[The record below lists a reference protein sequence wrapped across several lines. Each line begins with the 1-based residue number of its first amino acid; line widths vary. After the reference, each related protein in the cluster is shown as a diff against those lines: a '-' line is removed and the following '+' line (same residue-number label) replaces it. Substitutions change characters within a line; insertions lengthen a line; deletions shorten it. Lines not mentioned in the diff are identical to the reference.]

1 MHVNRTAPTATPVA
15 SSNLLNVTGPTNT
28 AGGSSSLPAS
38 DLQARGTSPGA
49 STLRTPLPLP
59 ASSSAAISAHMDE
72 VTSLL
77 NAGGT
82 AVLQQGARNG
92 FESLPQE
99 YRGLA
104 MQTAGLVGIASQPT
118 PAGAAMP
125 FPALAS
131 RLGAVTSASSQLAA
145 LTQLDMAT
153 ALHQEPAQRA
163 ATLEP
168 QVAQLKEAT
177 GAVAAAIQ
185 RMPVAELRA
194 NRELVKEKLSQW
206 TAATEA
212 IHTDLKAQFG
222 DVHPLTVAALE
233 ARTAAA
239 AASTRTLV
247 RMAVANLG
255 EKAYNM
261 TVGAVVSAA
270 ARFFGSGN

>member
-1 MHVNRTAPTATPVA
+1 
-15 SSNLLNVTGPTNT
+15 
-28 AGGSSSLPAS
+28 
-38 DLQARGTSPGA
+38 
-49 STLRTPLPLP
+49 
-59 ASSSAAISAHMDE
+59 MDE

-104 MQTAGLVGIASQPT
+104 MQTAGLVGIVSQPT

-153 ALHQEPAQRA
+153 ALRQEPAQRA

-185 RMPVAELRA
+185 QMPVAELRA

-212 IHTDLKAQFG
+212 IHTDLKAQIG
-222 DVHPLTVAALE
+222 ETHPLTVAALE
-233 ARTAAA
+233 ARTEAA

-270 ARFFGSGN
+270 ARLFGSGN